1 MRFVVLSI
9 MILVTLLLLGL
20 ASWHLEMREREE
32 HLTKEALETSRVLDA
47 ALEERLRELDAY
59 RHDLAA
65 LLQELDVEQVR
76 VAEEQAPND
85 AGGADQQGS

>member
-1 MRFVVLSI
+1 MSFFLQIV
-9 MILVTLLLLGL
+9 MALVMFLLLGL

-32 HLTKEALETSRVLDA
+32 RLTEEALETSQVLDA

-65 LLQELDVEQVR
+65 FLQELDIERVR
-76 VAEEQAPND
+76 EAEEQV
-85 AGGADQQGS
+85 